1 MIHSP
6 GQAQKAGYLLPVYPS
21 LVRFICHSHFNL
33 IFFHSLLFQ
42 GIYLTQ
48 LHRLNKLPAVIDPTA
63 PHTLSALDTVNS
75 VFESPLHPEVFSSLA
90 PLPPSMSLEVLINVH
105 KQRRI
110 ADVIKSLVAGQHL
123 ASRVYFNV
131 DNKKLF
137 QRCLRLRGLDDTY
150 LQRALAMYP
159 D

>member
-1 MIHSP
+1 
-6 GQAQKAGYLLPVYPS
+6 
-21 LVRFICHSHFNL
+21 
-33 IFFHSLLFQ
+33 
-42 GIYLTQ
+42 
-48 LHRLNKLPAVIDPTA
+48 VIDPTA
-63 PHTLSALDTVNS
+63 PHKLSALDTVNS
-75 VFESPLHPEVFSSLA
+75 VFQSPLHPEVFSSLA

-123 ASRVYFNV
+123 ASRVHFDV
-131 DNKKLF
+131 DKKLF
-137 QRCLRLRGLDDTY
+137 QRCLRLRGLDATY

>member
-1 MIHSP
+1 M
-6 GQAQKAGYLLPVYPS
+6 
-21 LVRFICHSHFNL
+21 
-33 IFFHSLLFQ
+33 
-42 GIYLTQ
+42 
-48 LHRLNKLPAVIDPTA
+48 
-63 PHTLSALDTVNS
+63 DTVNS
-75 VFESPLHPEVFSSLA
+75 VFQSPLHPEVFSSLA